1 MFINI
6 LMMNLNL
13 IPSEIPANSL
23 NSETG
28 QANLVTPIA
37 SEKHLSSS
45 RRNSESIEITRVNK
59 TSRMAKHARNQ
70 KLPQTGTKN
79 NSGLLGIIA
88 ASLGALLG
96 LRSRKNNKK

>member
-28 QANLVTPIA
+28 QANSVTPIA

-79 NSGLLGIIA
+79 NSGLLGIIT
-88 ASLGALLG
+88 ASLGASSG
-96 LRSRKNNKK
+96 LRPRKNNKK

>member
-23 NSETG
+23 RSETG
-28 QANLVTPIA
+28 QANSVTPIA

-79 NSGLLGIIA
+79 NSSLLGIIA

>member
-28 QANLVTPIA
+28 QAN
-37 SEKHLSSS
+37 
-45 RRNSESIEITRVNK
+45 
-59 TSRMAKHARNQ
+59 Q
-70 KLPQTGTKN
+70 
-79 NSGLLGIIA
+79 
-88 ASLGALLG
+88 
-96 LRSRKNNKK
+96 

>member
-1 MFINI
+1 
-6 LMMNLNL
+6 
-13 IPSEIPANSL
+13 
-23 NSETG
+23 
-28 QANLVTPIA
+28 
-37 SEKHLSSS
+37 
-45 RRNSESIEITRVNK
+45 
-59 TSRMAKHARNQ
+59 MAKHARNQ

>member
-1 MFINI
+1 
-6 LMMNLNL
+6 MMNLNL

-28 QANLVTPIA
+28 QANSVTPIA
-37 SEKHLSSS
+37 SEKRLSSN
-45 RRNSESIEITRVNK
+45 RRNSESIGIIKVNK
-59 TSRMAKHARNQ
+59 TNRMAKRPRNQ

-96 LRSRKNNKK
+96 LRSRKSNKK

>member
-28 QANLVTPIA
+28 QANSVTPIA

-45 RRNSESIEITRVNK
+45 R
-59 TSRMAKHARNQ
+59 
-70 KLPQTGTKN
+70 
-79 NSGLLGIIA
+79 
-88 ASLGALLG
+88 
-96 LRSRKNNKK
+96 